1 MKDNLSIVIVMLVFV
16 VLMVIFPLYNHFERQ
31 DDMSYNLALKVT
43 TNFVDEV
50 INSGYISQTMY
61 DNYIANLANTGNLY
75 DIELEVHK
83 RTYTKDPYAIANG
96 VNIADAPFI
105 EQYYIYYNKDIF
117 EENTGAVIDATN
129 IGSVDK
135 KSLKNGIYYLNV
147 GDQIYVKLKNSSTT
161 MAGAIFNLIVPTSSI
176 ERIKINYGGI
186 IKNNAWKETAISDL
200 IQDNIYVEINLNKSL
215 TVTEEDGY
223 PTYVMNNNEKVKYDI
238 KIQNYTDNINNIPQ
252 KIKDNI
258 KLVGFSNEN
267 KLAPISVEKKIG
279 AADTWTATFELKSDN
294 IDSLYSN
301 SGDVVLCSATLPNNI
316 FQGKISSNPSV
327 SSKDYIKVKKNSSS
341 GGGGS
346 TEELVQPEITGPYI
360 LGEVSN
366 KFVFGS
372 TVTYKINY
380 YDKTTINI
388 NSSNI
393 SEYVREEG
401 FTYST
406 RTLVEDKNK
415 KEIRI
420 IYAGVK
426 GIPND
431 YAKFTLLAGW
441 GTIGDS
447 TLQSIMISK
456 PIYQEYKDMKENFI
470 YNLFYGAY
478 ERVPLASEV
487 ISWYS
492 LPGYT
497 GEKYVTTFMFSE
509 EVKNMKLS
517 GKEAI
522 RRAYKIALMQE
533 PTQSDISWW
542 YTKSSYGMWDES
554 NYSSEVN
561 KNIIKAIA
569 TSEKAQSIYRKYL
582 GE

>member
-16 VLMVIFPLYNHFERQ
+16 ILMVIFPLYNHFERQ

-50 INSGYISQTMY
+50 INSGYISQEMY

-83 RTYTKDPYAIANG
+83 KTYTKDPYAIANG

-105 EQYYIYYNKDIF
+105 EQYYIDYNKDVF
-117 EENTGAVIDATN
+117 EENTGEITKDTS

-135 KSLKNGIYYLNV
+135 KSLKNGIYYLNE

-186 IKNNAWKETAISDL
+186 VKNNAWKETAISDL
-200 IQDNIYVEINLNKSL
+200 IQDNIYIEINLNKNL
-215 TVTEEDGY
+215 TVSEEDGY
-223 PTYVMNNNEKVKYDI
+223 PTYVMNNKEKVKYDI
-238 KIQNYTDNINNIPQ
+238 KIQNYTDDINDIPDM
-252 KIKDNI
+252 IKNNI

-267 KLAPISVEKKIG
+267 KLSPVSVEKKVG
-279 AADTWTATFELKSDN
+279 AADTWTATFELNTDN
-294 IDSLYSN
+294 LDSFYS
-301 SGDVVLCSATLPNNI
+301 SYSDVVLCSATLPNNI
-316 FQGKISSNPSV
+316 FHGKISSNPSV
-327 SSKDYIKVKKNSSS
+327 TSKDYIKVKKNATS
-341 GGGGS
+341 GSGGS
-346 TEELVQPEITGPYI
+346 TEDLVQPEVTGPYI
-360 LGEVSN
+360 LGEISN

-388 NSSNI
+388 NASNM
-393 SEYVREEG
+393 SEYIKEEG
-401 FTYST
+401 FTYSN
-406 RTLVEDKNK
+406 RTFVEDKNK
-415 KEIRI
+415 KEIKI
-420 IYAGVK
+420 IYSGVK

-441 GTIGDS
+441 GKIGES

-470 YNLFYGAY
+470 YNLFYSAY
-478 ERVPLASEV
+478 ERVPLTSEV

-492 LPGYT
+492 MSGYT
-497 GEKYVTTFMFSE
+497 GEKFVTTFMFSD
-509 EVKNMKLS
+509 EVKDMKLS

-522 RRAYKIALMQE
+522 RRTYKIALMQE
-533 PTQSDISWW
+533 PTESDISWW
-542 YTKSSYGMWDES
+542 YSKSIYGTWDEG
-554 NYSSEVN
+554 NYSAEVN
-561 KNIIKAIA
+561 KNIIRAIA
-569 TSEKAQSIYRKYL
+569 TSEKAQSIYKKYL

>member
-1 MKDNLSIVIVMLVFV
+1 MKDNLSIVIVMIVFV
-16 VLMVIFPLYNHFERQ
+16 ILMVIFPLYNHFERQ

-50 INSGYISQTMY
+50 INSGYITQAMY

-105 EQYYIYYNKDIF
+105 EQYYIDYNKDIF
-117 EENTGAVIDATN
+117 EENTGEVITTSDV
-129 IGSVDK
+129 GSVDK
-135 KSLKNGIYYLNV
+135 KVLKNGTYYLDV

-186 IKNNAWKETAISDL
+186 VKNNAWEETAISDL
-200 IQDNIYVEINLNKSL
+200 IQENIYIEIDLNKNL
-215 TVTEEDGY
+215 TVQEEDGY
-223 PTYVMNNNEKVKYDI
+223 PTYVMNNNEKVKYDV
-238 KIQNYTDNINNIPQ
+238 KIQNYTDDINDIPTML
-252 KIKDNI
+252 KDNI
-258 KLVGFSNEN
+258 KLVGFGNEN
-267 KLAPISVEKKIG
+267 KFSPISVEKKIG
-279 AADTWTATFELKSDN
+279 AADTWTVTFELKSDN
-294 IDSLYSN
+294 LDSLYT
-301 SGDVVLCSATLPNNI
+301 SGDVVLCSANLPNNV
-316 FQGKISSNPSV
+316 FHGKISSNPSI
-327 SSKDYIKVKKNSSS
+327 SSKDYIKVKKNSTSGS
-341 GGGGS
+341 GGTG
-346 TEELVQPEITGPYI
+346 EELKQPEITGPYI
-360 LGEVSN
+360 LGEISSKVL
-366 KFVFGS
+366 VGS
-372 TVTYKINY
+372 TVTYKVNY

-388 NSSNI
+388 NASNM
-393 SEYVREEG
+393 SEYIKEEG
-401 FTYST
+401 FTYT
-406 RTLVEDKNK
+406 RRTFTEDKNK
-415 KEIRI
+415 KEIKI
-420 IYAGVK
+420 VYTGVK

-470 YNLFYGAY
+470 YNLFYGGY
-478 ERVPLASEV
+478 ERVPLTSEV
-487 ISWYS
+487 LTWYS

-497 GEKYVTTFMFSE
+497 GEEYVSAFMFSDE
-509 EVKNMKLS
+509 MKNMNLT

-533 PTQSDISWW
+533 PSQSDISWW
-542 YTKSSYGMWDES
+542 YTKSIYGTWDEN
-554 NYSSEVN
+554 NYSAEVN
-561 KNIIKAIA
+561 RNIIKAIA
-569 TSEKAQSIYRKYL
+569 TSDTAQSIYRRYL